1 MISVSDG
8 QIEYAEQ
15 VEAKLKATGIRVQL
29 DRSGDRMAKQIRK
42 AELEKVPV
50 MAVIGAKEVEA
61 GTLSIRSRKHGD
73 LGAIS
78 VDETISKLQQVI
90 SDRTW
95 F

>member
-1 MISVSDG
+1 
-8 QIEYAEQ
+8 
-15 VEAKLKATGIRVQL
+15 LRVQL
-29 DRSGDRMAKQIRK
+29 DHSGDRMAKQIRK

-61 GTLSIRSRKHGD
+61 GTLSIRSRRNGE

-78 VDETISKLQQVI
+78 VDEVISKMQAAI
-90 SDRTW
+90 CDRTW